1 MKVAMLGARSRALA
15 IPVILAIGQ
24 IVGEVIVVPV
34 ASAQDYVVAPRD
46 HMIMDVTGAYAVLWN
61 GPYQLDVMANGV
73 AMPPIPIVNLY
84 GLGWRHVHNLPF
96 EVLFDG
102 QSLYVMWHTGAERTN
117 NSPECQDLR
126 DRQASG
132 GGYIP
137 CPDP

>member
-1 MKVAMLGARSRALA
+1 MFGTSSRALVL
-15 IPVILAIGQ
+15 PLILAIGQ
-24 IVGEVIVVPV
+24 IVGAGVAVPA

-61 GPYQLDVMANGV
+61 GPYQLDVIAKGV

-84 GLGWRHVHNLPF
+84 GRGWQHVHNLPF
-96 EVLFDG
+96 AVLFDG
-102 QSLYVMWHTGAERTN
+102 QSLYVAWHTGAERPN
-117 NSPECQDLR
+117 DSPECQILR
-126 DRQASG
+126 DQQASG